1 MPTDFPANRFYFVY
15 GFVTGEEAA
24 FYMDSVKQK
33 NRRGFTLAVLLVAIT
48 VGLIV
53 IASLL
58 SLVVMMNSYLVKRT
72 ATSKLSS
79 ELYHVKNEISDWF
92 YRYDTERYMLYEH
105 PDSALSFR
113 NMDDPADL
121 RTLQFN
127 RNDKRFFDLINGVSD
142 EGSEVSWRT
151 YTLIRDVSF
160 DYDGDIS
167 DIVKCTVVYTADG
180 KTGEYVFALVK
191 KSGQPSP

>member
-15 GFVTGEEAA
+15 GFVTGEETA

-33 NRRGFTLAVLLVAIT
+33 NRRGFTLAELLVAIT

-79 ELYHVKNEISDWF
+79 ELYHVKNEISGFIGMIRKGICYTSIRIPHCPSEIW
-92 YRYDTERYMLYEH
+92 M
-105 PDSALSFR
+105 
-113 NMDDPADL
+113 
-121 RTLQFN
+121 TLP
-127 RNDKRFFDLINGVSD
+127 I
-142 EGSEVSWRT
+142 
-151 YTLIRDVSF
+151 
-160 DYDGDIS
+160 
-167 DIVKCTVVYTADG
+167 
-180 KTGEYVFALVK
+180 
-191 KSGQPSP
+191 